1 MIGNT
6 KRRASSWVC
15 RKERHVL
22 KSNFVMTAV
31 GVPNYVIRCVHL
43 LVCRPPRWLRRES
56 ARAPELDLTPHRP
69 RTDRRRPLSFFLFAP
84 GHREPPGTSVNCVPL
99 SPLAPVPRSLL
110 PWRLNCC
117 ATRAFHL
124 QRALV
129 CLMWRTVRSRPDCGC
144 SVVERCEVKQR
155 EKEKMCSRGRW
166 RQTLM
171 RFSSLNNRS
180 GCEWRVFL
188 RARVNELCVC
198 WLLRDHRIRTE
209 MLTIFY
215 ELLPAPDE

>member
-6 KRRASSWVC
+6 KRRATSWVC

-129 CLMWRTVRSRPDCGC
+129 CLMWQTVAGPIAAVPLW
-144 SVVERCEVKQR
+144 SVVKLNR
-155 EKEKMCSRGRW
+155 EKKKKCVAEGDEGGRW
-166 RQTLM
+166 CA
-171 RFSSLNNRS
+171 S
-180 GCEWRVFL
+180 
-188 RARVNELCVC
+188 
-198 WLLRDHRIRTE
+198 
-209 MLTIFY
+209 
-215 ELLPAPDE
+215 AP